1 MYLNYQLNILNTSVG
16 LEQVLFLYGGE
27 RGWTRTDESNVT
39 QPKSV
44 YEIRDALLGS
54 RGERQVKHFSSR
66 LRNPTSIETP
76 LWQQTENSKRN
87 LEAQIYSWEEVT
99 EALEVE

>member
-54 RGERQVKHFSSR
+54 CGERQVKHFSSR
-66 LRNPTSIETP
+66 LRNPNSIETP

-87 LEAQIYSWEEVT
+87 LEAQIYSWEDVT
-99 EALEVE
+99 